1 MPCVSAFLMLANIKE
16 IFSGNEMKKLAGELA
31 EQLRQATAA
40 VKEQTELIAG
50 LKKESE
56 EAKASTAAMTEE
68 IKKSAAE
75 AKRLQ
80 DELAKTLAELKALST
95 HVQSSI
101 KQKITDE
108 LFELT
113 KEVKAR
119 LEGTERLKNEVATAA
134 TAVSGELNKLKADL
148 AKLSSVADK
157 IKAEDFELTKF
168 SHQLA
173 AADSEKLRLMKQ
185 IDALE
190 MLIAK
195 IRRQQQA
202 R

>member
-1 MPCVSAFLMLANIKE
+1 MPCLSALLMLSNIKE
-16 IFSGNEMKKLAGELA
+16 IFSGSEVKKLAGELA
-31 EQLRQATAA
+31 GQLRQATAA

-56 EAKASTAAMTEE
+56 EAKTAAALMAEE
-68 IKKSAAE
+68 AKKSVAA
-75 AKRLQ
+75 AKQLQ
-80 DELAKTLAELKALST
+80 DELARTLAELKALST
-95 HVQSSI
+95 HIQSSV

-113 KEVKAR
+113 KEVRQR
-119 LEGTERLKNEVATAA
+119 LEGTEKLKNEVATAA
-134 TAVSGELNKLKADL
+134 TAVSGELNKLKADV
-148 AKLSSVADK
+148 AKLSSVAEK

-185 IDALE
+185 IDTLE

-195 IRRQQQA
+195 MRRQD